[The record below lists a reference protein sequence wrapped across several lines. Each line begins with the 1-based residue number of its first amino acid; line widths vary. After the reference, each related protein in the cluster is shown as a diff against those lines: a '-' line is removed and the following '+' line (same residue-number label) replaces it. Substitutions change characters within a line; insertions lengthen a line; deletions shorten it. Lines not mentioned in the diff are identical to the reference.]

1 MKKSAAH
8 QETNLQ
14 ALTQLQDAHR
24 KLIIKLPKSLLRGA
38 QPDHQ
43 HGSLNPLIL
52 LCESSL

>member
-1 MKKSAAH
+1 MKKSAAC

-24 KLIIKLPKSLLRGA
+24 KLFVRGA

-43 HGSLNPLIL
+43 DSSLNPLIL
-52 LCESSL
+52 LWESSL